1 MSKTPPDALLL
12 LATGCAHCPVVL
24 EALSRLLE
32 EGHLGRLEAIN
43 IVEHPEAAKAVGT
56 RSVPWT
62 RIGPFELEGMHSQS
76 ELAHWC
82 ELAATGR
89 GFGEYFSHLLE
100 TRRPHKVAEVI
111 ERDPASLTSLLA
123 LLEDSGTPM
132 AARIGIGVVVED
144 LQGSE
149 LLAAA
154 VPTLIRLADSPE
166 ANVRADIA
174 HYLGLVATPEVIPVL
189 RKLQQDEHPDV
200 REIATDSLNELSP

>member
-1 MSKTPPDALLL
+1 MSTPPDALLL
-12 LATGCAHCPVVL
+12 LATGCAHCPAVL
-24 EALSRLLE
+24 AALSRLLE
-32 EGHLGRLEAIN
+32 EGRLGRLEAVN

-82 ELAATGR
+82 ELAASGK
-89 GFGEYFSHLLE
+89 GFGEYFTHLLD
-100 TRRPHKVAEVI
+100 TRRPHKVAEFI

-132 AARIGIGVVVED
+132 AARIGIGVVMED

-149 LLAAA
+149 WLAAA
-154 VPTLIRLADSPE
+154 EPVLTRMADATE
-166 ANVRADIA
+166 ANIRADIA
-174 HYLGLVATPEVIPVL
+174 HYLGLVATPEVIPLL